1 VRELGSRIGGVSEE
15 QPPRSGDL
23 TPGDGS
29 DEMPRRLREARE
41 RSGMSLRTLAK
52 RLDISASALS
62 QIETGKSRPSV
73 RTLYAVVSE
82 LGISLDDLFDNHGT
96 GARGDARPAGGEV
109 VVGRGTATDWM
120 AAASSAQ
127 PLLKAADRPTLE
139 LDSGVQWER
148 LTAEHDPMID
158 FLRVTYEPSSTS
170 NAHGKLVRHAGR
182 EYGVV
187 LSGTLDVTVG
197 FETYTLAVGDSI
209 SFSSDEPH
217 VLANNGDEPAVAIWF
232 VVGRRQSDP
241 RKPLFD
247 DPALT
252 EAAKGLA

>member
-1 VRELGSRIGGVSEE
+1 
-15 QPPRSGDL
+15 
-23 TPGDGS
+23 
-29 DEMPRRLREARE
+29 MPRRLREARE

-82 LGISLDDLFDNHGT
+82 LGVSLDDLFDNHG
-96 GARGDARPAGGEV
+96 ASEARPAATGAADV
-109 VVGRGTATDWM
+109 VVGRGGTATEWM
-120 AAASSAQ
+120 TAATSIH
-127 PLLKAADRPTLE
+127 PLLRAADRPTLE
-139 LDSGVQWER
+139 LDTGVQWER

-158 FLRVTYEPSSTS
+158 FLRVTYDPGSAS

-187 LSGTLDVTVG
+187 LEGTLDVTVG
-197 FETYTLAVGDSI
+197 FETYSLAVGDSI

-217 VLANNGDEPAVAIWF
+217 VLANNGQVTAIAIWF

-247 DPALT
+247 DPALA
-252 EAAKGLA
+252 EPSNNGV

>member
-1 VRELGSRIGGVSEE
+1 MSEE
-15 QPPRSGDL
+15 RAPRSGEL
-23 TPGDGS
+23 SHGDGS
-29 DEMPRRLREARE
+29 DEMPRRLRDARE
-41 RSGMSLRTLAK
+41 RSGLSLRQLAK

-96 GARGDARPAGGEV
+96 PPAPSAATGAGEV
-109 VVGRGTATDWM
+109 VLGRGSATDWM
-120 AAASSAQ
+120 VAATSAH
-127 PLLKAADRPTLE
+127 PFLPAADRPTLE
-139 LDSGVQWER
+139 LDTGVVWER

-158 FLRVTYEPSSTS
+158 FLQVTYDPGSAS

-187 LSGTLDVTVG
+187 LSGAIDVTIG
-197 FETYTLAVGDSI
+197 FETYHLDVGDSI

-217 VLANNGDEPAVAIWF
+217 VLANNGEVPAVAIWF

-247 DPALT
+247 DPAL
-252 EAAKGLA
+252 AAEGLA

>member
-1 VRELGSRIGGVSEE
+1 MSEE
-15 QPPRSGDL
+15 RPTRNGDL
-23 TPGDGS
+23 APGDGS

-96 GARGDARPAGGEV
+96 GSSGDARPGGSGDA
-109 VVGRGTATDWM
+109 VVGRGAATEWMATAT
-120 AAASSAQ
+120 SAH
-127 PLLKAADRPTLE
+127 PMLRAGDRPSLE
-139 LDSGVQWER
+139 LDTGVQWER
-148 LTAEHDPMID
+148 LTAEYDPMID
-158 FLRVTYEPSSTS
+158 FLRVTYDPGSAS

-187 LSGTLDVTVG
+187 LTGTLDVTVG
-197 FETYTLAVGDSI
+197 FETYSLAVGDSI

-217 VLANNGDEPAVAIWF
+217 VLANNGEQPATAIWF

-247 DPALT
+247 DPETTVELSNSRT
-252 EAAKGLA
+252 

>member
-1 VRELGSRIGGVSEE
+1 VSEE
-15 QPPRSGDL
+15 RPPRSGDR

-82 LGISLDDLFDNHGT
+82 LGVSLDDLFDNHGASETGPAAT
-96 GARGDARPAGGEV
+96 GAADV
-109 VVGRGTATDWM
+109 VVGRGGTATEWM
-120 AAASSAQ
+120 TAATSVH
-127 PLLKAADRPTLE
+127 PLLRAADRPTLE
-139 LDSGVQWER
+139 LDTGVQWER

-158 FLRVTYEPSSTS
+158 FLRVTYDPGSAS

-187 LSGTLDVTVG
+187 LEGTLDVTVG
-197 FETYTLAVGDSI
+197 FETYSLAVGDSI

-217 VLANNGDEPAVAIWF
+217 VLANNGQVPAIAIWF

-247 DPALT
+247 DPALA
-252 EAAKGLA
+252 EASNNGV

>member
-1 VRELGSRIGGVSEE
+1 
-15 QPPRSGDL
+15 
-23 TPGDGS
+23 
-29 DEMPRRLREARE
+29 MPRRLREARE

-96 GARGDARPAGGEV
+96 RAPGDARPAGGDV
-109 VVGRGTATDWM
+109 VVGRGTAGEWM
-120 AAASSAQ
+120 TAATSAQ
-127 PLLKAADRPTLE
+127 PMLRAGDRPTLE
-139 LDSGVQWER
+139 LDTGVQWER

-158 FLRVTYEPSSTS
+158 FLRVTYEPGSAS

-197 FETYTLAVGDSI
+197 FETYSLAVGDSI

-217 VLANNGDEPAVAIWF
+217 VLANNGDEPAIAIWF

-252 EAAKGLA
+252 EASGAGL

>member
-1 VRELGSRIGGVSEE
+1 
-15 QPPRSGDL
+15 
-23 TPGDGS
+23 
-29 DEMPRRLREARE
+29 MPRRLREARE

-82 LGISLDDLFDNHGT
+82 LGISLDDLFDNHG
-96 GARGDARPAGGEV
+96 AGGSGESRAGEGASGGDV
-109 VVGRGTATDWM
+109 VVTRGTATDWM
-120 AAASSAQ
+120 AAATSAH
-127 PLLKAADRPTLE
+127 PMLRSDERPTLE
-139 LDSGVQWER
+139 LDTGVQWER

-158 FLRVTYEPSSTS
+158 FLRVTYDPGSAS

-187 LSGTLDVTVG
+187 LSGALDVTVG

-241 RKPLFD
+241 RKPLFEE
-247 DPALT
+247 PAV
-252 EAAKGLA
+252 AAEGLA